1 MSARRRRSPKVVAT
15 FATASDAMAV
25 EAAAREGG
33 IPGRM
38 IPVPSAI
45 SAGCGLA
52 WCAQAPANAPPW
64 SGALAERSLAFEALH
79 EAALY

>member
-52 WCAQAPANAPPW
+52 WCAQAGERAALER
-64 SGALAERSLAFEALH
+64 ALAERSLAFEALH